1 MSAMSAVL
9 GCTKRARAPLAA
21 SEDMKCRA
29 WGQS

>member
-9 GCTKRARAPLAA
+9 GRPRQARAPLGA